1 MESTKEVISSLKFIG
16 LLQKGDKIN
25 TKFMYRQP
33 DGLFTRISR
42 TFINSDNRQNT
53 LNFIHKIIYSS
64 LDVLMYYERST
75 KTSDKAMCINI
86 VQDLMQAKIGLSNLK
101 LTYSEDLKFNCDL
114 DTILQVIESNMKDI
128 EPKYMKL
135 LKFQKEQKQ
144 QNEKE
149 QNKESNYD
157 EDEDDDNE

>member
-1 MESTKEVISSLKFIG
+1 MESTKEVISNLKFIG
-16 LLQKGDKIN
+16 QLQKGDKIN

-33 DGLFTRISR
+33 DGIFTRFSR
-42 TFINSDNRQNT
+42 TFINNDNRQNA

-86 VQDLMQAKIGLSNLK
+86 VEDLLQAKLGLSNLK

-114 DTILQVIESNMKDI
+114 DTILQVIDSNMKDI
-128 EPKYMKL
+128 EPKYVKL
-135 LKFQKEQKQ
+135 LKAQKTDID
-144 QNEKE
+144 KE
-149 QNKESNYD
+149 
-157 EDEDDDNE
+157 EDNVSDDNE